1 MKKAFLC
8 FLLVFVLV
16 FAGAAVAAMSLH
28 QSRDQVTVTTI
39 TQVGDPAAVQGLTA
53 RQTVGC
59 GGYLQWDLSIP
70 LDRPETSSTRF
81 SYASRYHVIDDYEPD
96 GIWIVPADNAAFFY
110 TGVTLDSLADDS
122 SPVQTLLAPLFRSVA
137 EKTQPGCRY
146 TEDVRLKDYTDIY
159 PLQVSFDG
167 YYGSDLPWQA
177 RYQKAPS
184 WYSID
189 DSLRQ
194 ALQTFFSFPVPQEE
208 IWAITVEKDE
218 NGAITELN
226 YESKTSP
233 SIILNTSAVWSDT
246 DLYFAFDQ
254 HSYGLPSFH
263 QVPGGYG
270 VYHLSIT
277 PEEDTVY
284 LELDS
289 LETLVSLPEGSMV
302 LDLAL
307 SGDESSLLLTY
318 GLGPDTFFLV
328 LDPETG
334 EARQSF
340 SVPARPAG
348 TVETATLDSEGN
360 PQGTYTSP
368 YWSTE
373 SILSGEN
380 FTVLYGD
387 DTLYLYTLENGTY
400 TYAFSAP
407 MQTHLRSGY
416 SYDHLYGAW
425 NGTQL
430 ALGSVSGLQA
440 LALSVYEGGQLQY
453 HGVYKTSLGDVAST
467 ASQPEEDEFS
477 MESDSLA
484 LFPEQALT
492 LVWEG

>member
-8 FLLVFVLV
+8 FLLVFALV
-16 FAGAAVAAMSLH
+16 VAGSAAAAIGLH
-28 QSRDQVTVTTI
+28 QSRDQVTVTTV
-39 TQVGDPAAVQGLTA
+39 TQVGNPAAVRGLTA

-81 SYASRYHVIDDYEPD
+81 TCASRYHVIDDYEPE
-96 GIWIVPADNAAFFY
+96 GIWIGPADNAVFSY

-122 SPVQTLLAPLFRSVA
+122 SPSQALLMSLFRSVA

-146 TEDVRLKDYTDIY
+146 TEDVRLRDYTDIY
-159 PLQVSFDG
+159 PIQAYFDG
-167 YYGSDLPWQA
+167 YYGSDLPWQT
-177 RYQKAPS
+177 RYQGEPS
-184 WYSID
+184 WRSID
-189 DSLRQ
+189 DSLSQ
-194 ALQTFFSFPVPQEE
+194 ALQTFFSFPVPQDET
-208 IWAITVEKDE
+208 WAITVEKDE
-218 NGAITELN
+218 TGAITELN

-233 SIILNTSAVWSDT
+233 AIILNTSAAWSDT
-246 DLYFAFDQ
+246 DLYFTFDQ
-254 HSYGLPSFH
+254 YSSGLPSFH

-340 SVPARPAG
+340 SVPAQPAG
-348 TVETATLDSEGN
+348 TVETVTPDSEGN
-360 PQGTYTSP
+360 PQGVDTSP

-373 SILSGEN
+373 SILIGEN
-380 FTVLYGD
+380 FALLYGD
-387 DTLYLYTLENGTY
+387 DTLYLYTLESGTY

-407 MQTHLRSGY
+407 MQPHLRSGD
-416 SYDHLYGAW
+416 SYEHLYGAW

-430 ALGSVSGLQA
+430 ALGSVNGLQA
-440 LALSVYEGGQLQY
+440 LALSVYEAGQLQY
-453 HGVYKTSLGDVAST
+453 HGVYKTSLGDVAAAAAQT
-467 ASQPEEDEFS
+467 KEEELGMKPS
-477 MESDSLA
+477 SLA
-484 LFPEQALT
+484 LFPEQALALT
-492 LVWEG
+492 WER